1 MNYIIN
7 KKYEILNKIGE
18 GSFGKIFDA
27 KNLTNNK
34 MVAVKIQYKNI
45 VNALKHEVKI
55 YNYLNDCSFIP
66 QIYNYGTD
74 EGFHYIVMELLG
86 KTLYEISLNNI
97 DMLKNFIETLN
108 IIEFLHNKK
117 LIHRDIKPEN
127 FIFNKEESKLYL
139 IDFGMT
145 TFYMD
150 KDKFIEEKK
159 IEKIIGTINYCSV
172 NIHENKLPSRRDD
185 LESLCYT
192 FIFCYNKQLPWQN
205 ICDENYEELV
215 NGNKNKIHEEILLLK
230 KNSYDFYNKL
240 PGEFY
245 CILNYCR
252 KLEFNEKPNYTY
264 LRNIINNYL
273 QNFINI

>member
-1 MNYIIN
+1 MEAIN
-7 KKYEILNKIGE
+7 PQHLRRTSSQTLRPQRQRRRKGRASKARDE
-18 GSFGKIFDA
+18 
-27 KNLTNNK
+27 
-34 MVAVKIQYKNI
+34 
-45 VNALKHEVKI
+45 ALR
-55 YNYLNDCSFIP
+55 LA
-66 QIYNYGTD
+66 
-74 EGFHYIVMELLG
+74 
-86 KTLYEISLNNI
+86 
-97 DMLKNFIETLN
+97 
-108 IIEFLHNKK
+108 
-117 LIHRDIKPEN
+117 
-127 FIFNKEESKLYL
+127 
-139 IDFGMT
+139 
-145 TFYMD
+145 
-150 KDKFIEEKK
+150 
-159 IEKIIGTINYCSV
+159 
-172 NIHENKLPSRRDD
+172 ENKLPSRRDD